1 MPLMMLAAKKC
12 IVLPGHAW
20 PSGHKD
26 GMPTVLPTPSPLETH
41 IEDALKPF
49 DDLQVPGMDHIKPW
63 KHKTRDKT
71 QASRVLRA
79 GQCITCLCASCY
91 WRRKPRP
98 ATQLAAFLWPSCV
111 SCLWPLGPLQNTEKD
126 SASSQNHLGICAK
139 VFMLFSHVRAADS
152 LAARLYRRSQSPT
165 SRVRPP

>member
-1 MPLMMLAAKKC
+1 MMNKHGPNMPLMMLAAKKC

-71 QASRVLRA
+71 QASRVTSSRA
-79 GQCITCLCASCY
+79 VHHMSLC
-91 WRRKPRP
+91 
-98 ATQLAAFLWPSCV
+98 
-111 SCLWPLGPLQNTEKD
+111 
-126 SASSQNHLGICAK
+126 
-139 VFMLFSHVRAADS
+139 FMLLASQAQACDTVGGIFVAVLCVLS
-152 LAARLYRRSQSPT
+152 LAARPT
-165 SRVRPP
+165 PKH